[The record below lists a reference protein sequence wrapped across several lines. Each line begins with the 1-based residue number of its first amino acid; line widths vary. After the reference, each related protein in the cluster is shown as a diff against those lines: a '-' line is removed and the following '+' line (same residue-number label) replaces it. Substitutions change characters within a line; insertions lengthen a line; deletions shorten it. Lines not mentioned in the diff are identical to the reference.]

1 MGNWQTELYQTILAN
16 RRAGNRREKM
26 TRNGKLIL
34 DINNSNEHLT
44 AEQVFFKLRQIVPKT
59 VLATVYNNLNSL
71 CDEGAIKR
79 VSVEGS
85 PDRYDK
91 IKKHDHLVCSRCK
104 ALSDITFSDLTA
116 SLSEQLGEPILSYDL
131 KVSYLCPN
139 CRKLKQ

>member
-1 MGNWQTELYQTILAN
+1 MQALDG
-16 RRAGNRREKM
+16 RRQKM
-26 TRNGKLIL
+26 TRNGKLIFEI
-34 DINNSNEHLT
+34 INNSTEHLT
-44 AEQVFFKLRQIVPKT
+44 AEQVFFQLRQIVPKT

-71 CDEGAIKR
+71 CEEGAIR
-79 VSVEGS
+79 RISVEGC

-139 CRKLKQ
+139 CRKQNREP

>member
-1 MGNWQTELYQTILAN
+1 MEKLKKNQALIKEIL
-16 RRAGNRREKM
+16 
-26 TRNGKLIL
+26 NGT
-34 DINNSNEHLT
+34 DGHMT
-44 AEQVFFKLRQIVPKT
+44 AEEIYNEAKARGKRIS
-59 VLATVYNNLNSL
+59 LATVYNNLNSL
-71 CDEGAIKR
+71 CEEGAIKK
-79 VSVEGS
+79 VSVEGC

-131 KVSYLCPN
+131 KVNYLCPN

>member
-1 MGNWQTELYQTILAN
+1 
-16 RRAGNRREKM
+16 M

-34 DINNSNEHLT
+34 EIINNSNEHLT
-44 AEQVFFKLRQIVPKT
+44 AEQVFFQLRKIAPKT

-71 CDEGAIKR
+71 CEEGAIR
-79 VSVEGS
+79 RISIEGS

-91 IKKHDHLVCSRCK
+91 IKKHDHLVCSKCK

-131 KVSYLCPN
+131 KVNYICPD